1 MTEQT
6 CALTGKKYVEVT
18 IDTPTIFTPAAA
30 LTSERL
36 YNQPYKYVFSFII
49 RVRTM
54 GTATYI
60 RLGGEYGQNYSL
72 TVVGQTYQW
81 SGNPGQV
88 VDMAKLWCISD
99 TNDAVLEIVA
109 DYVPVYQTMAVNEV
123 IGRAI

>member
-18 IDTPTIFTPAAA
+18 IDTPTIFTPAVAA
-30 LTSERL
+30 TSERL

-49 RVRTM
+49 RVRSM

-60 RLGGEYGQNYSL
+60 RLGNEYAQNYSL
-72 TVVGQTYQW
+72 AVVGQTFTW

-99 TNDAVLEIVA
+99 TNDAVIEIIA
-109 DYVPVYQTMAVNEV
+109 DYVPVYQTTAVSEA
-123 IGRAI
+123 IGRNI